1 MYKSKLLQLLS
12 LLFLF
17 PVSAQLMSVD
27 EESLSN
33 NTILINSSPLKE
45 SLNQDIDGLM
55 SKVIK
60 WRHYFHQYPELG
72 NREFRTSKRIEQILT
87 DLGLE
92 VQTEIAYTG
101 LTAYIRGEHP
111 GPLIALRADIDGLPV
126 TEMTNLP
133 YASTEKTTYQGNEVG
148 VMHDCGHDAHI
159 AVMLGVAD
167 FLSRN
172 TDKLHG
178 DILLIFQPAEEGP
191 PEGEEGGAELMLKEG
206 IFEEKPDVVF
216 GMHVTNSYHGAV
228 AVKSGPAMASAE
240 AFRINI
246 KGTQS
251 HGSTPWAS
259 NDPIMAAFDIGT
271 SLQTILSR
279 RIDIRENP
287 AVISVGIVKAGS
299 RNNIIPETAMLEG
312 TIRTFDNEVLSLI
325 HKEMRTIATNIAEA
339 HNVEATVDFAIY
351 GSYPVTVNDPDL
363 VKNYSKS
370 LIEATGGMFSSDIL
384 ASTGAED
391 FAFFANEV
399 PGLYFWLG
407 VNGKGVESAPGNH
420 TPYFIV
426 HDSALDAGVKS
437 FINLVSDYSD
447 DHSGN

>member
-1 MYKSKLLQLLS
+1 MKNFYILY
-12 LLFLF
+12 LLFIFSSIPLL
-17 PVSAQLMSVD
+17 AQLMSVNPL
-27 EESLSN
+27 SLSN
-33 NTILINSSPLKE
+33 EDIKFETSELKE
-45 SLNQDIDGLM
+45 ALSQDIDGLM
-55 SKVIK
+55 SKVVK
-60 WRHYFHQYPELG
+60 WRHHFHQYPELG
-72 NREFRTSKRIEQILT
+72 NREFKTSKYIAEILT

-92 VQTEIAYTG
+92 VNTGIAYTG
-101 LTAYIRGEHP
+101 VTAYIRGEHS
-111 GPLIALRADIDGLPV
+111 GPLMALRADIDALPV
-126 TEMTNLP
+126 TELTNLP
-133 YASTEKTTYQGNEVG
+133 YASKETTTYQGSKVG
-148 VMHDCGHDAHI
+148 VMHACGHDAHI

-172 TDKLHG
+172 TDKLYG

-206 IFEEKPDVVF
+206 IFNEKPDAVF
-216 GMHVTNSYHGAV
+216 GMHVTNSYNGAI

-246 KGTQS
+246 TGKQS
-251 HGSTPWAS
+251 HGSTPWSS

-271 SLQTILSR
+271 SLQTIISR

-312 TIRTFDNEVLSLI
+312 TIRTFNKSISDLI
-325 HKEMRTIATNIAEA
+325 HQEMTTIATNIAEA
-339 HNVEATVDFAIY
+339 HNVEANIEFGVY

-363 VKNYSKS
+363 VSNYSKS
-370 LIEATGGMFSSDIL
+370 LIEASNGLFSSNIS

-391 FAFFANEV
+391 FSYFAQEV

-407 VNGKGVESAPGNH
+407 VNDVGVDSAPGNH
-420 TPYFIV
+420 TPYFVV
-426 HDSALDAGVKS
+426 HDSALDKGVRA
-437 FINLVSDYSD
+437 FVNLVSDYSKD
-447 DHSGN
+447 QSPN

>member
-1 MYKSKLLQLLS
+1 MKILHIFCFLLTFS
-12 LLFLF
+12 LL
-17 PVSAQLMSVD
+17 PASAQLMSMD
-27 EESLSN
+27 PEAIASN
-33 NTILINSSPLKE
+33 NTKSTTSPLKE
-45 SLNQDIDGLM
+45 ALSQDIDGLM
-55 SKVIK
+55 TKIIK
-60 WRHYFHQYPELG
+60 WRHHFHQYPELG
-72 NREFRTSKRIEQILT
+72 NREFKTSKYIAELLT

-92 VQTEIAYTG
+92 VNTGIAYTG
-101 LTAYIRGEHP
+101 LTAYIRGDHP
-111 GPLIALRADIDGLPV
+111 GPLMALRADIDGLPV

-133 YASTEKTTYQGNEVG
+133 FASIETTQYQGNEVG
-148 VMHDCGHDAHI
+148 VMHACGHDAHI
-159 AVMLGVAD
+159 AVLLGVAD

-206 IFEEKPDVVF
+206 IFDERPDVVF
-216 GMHVTNSYHGAV
+216 GMHVTNSYNGAI
-228 AVKSGPAMASAE
+228 AVKAGPAMASAE

-246 KGTQS
+246 TGTQS
-251 HGSTPWAS
+251 HGSTPWSS

-271 SLQTILSR
+271 SLQTIISR

-312 TIRTFDNEVLSLI
+312 TIRTFKKEISDLI
-325 HKEMRTIATNIAEA
+325 HKEMRTIATNIAKA

-351 GSYPVTVNDPDL
+351 GSYPVTVNNPDL

-370 LIEATGGMFSSDIL
+370 LIEASDGLFTSDIS

-391 FAFFANEV
+391 FAFFAQEV
-399 PGLYFWLG
+399 PGLYFFLG
-407 VNGKGVESAPGNH
+407 VNKENVAVAPGNH
-420 TPYFIV
+420 TPYFVV
-426 HDSALDAGVKS
+426 HDSALDSGVKS
-437 FINLVSDYSD
+437 FINLVSDYSA
-447 DHSGN
+447 DHLND

>member
-133 YASTEKTTYQGNEVG
+133 YASTEKTIYQGNEVG
-148 VMHDCGHDAHI
+148 VMHACGHDAHI

-426 HDSALDAGVKS
+426 HDSALDSGVKS

>member
-1 MYKSKLLQLLS
+1 MYKSKLLQLLL

-17 PVSAQLMSVD
+17 PVSAQLMSVN
-27 EESLSN
+27 EESLLN
-33 NTILINSSPLKE
+33 NTILINPSPLKE

-148 VMHDCGHDAHI
+148 VMHACGHDAHI

-206 IFEEKPDVVF
+206 IFEEKPDVIF

-363 VKNYSKS
+363 VKNYSQS

>member
-1 MYKSKLLQLLS
+1 MYKSKLLQLLL

-17 PVSAQLMSVD
+17 PVSAQLMSVN
-27 EESLSN
+27 EESLLN
-33 NTILINSSPLKE
+33 NTILINPSPLKE

-148 VMHDCGHDAHI
+148 VMHACGHDAHI

-206 IFEEKPDVVF
+206 IFEEKPDVIF

-363 VKNYSKS
+363 VKNYSQS

-426 HDSALDAGVKS
+426 HDSALNAGVKS

>member
-1 MYKSKLLQLLS
+1 MDPEVL
-12 LLFLF
+12 
-17 PVSAQLMSVD
+17 A
-27 EESLSN
+27 SN
-33 NTILINSSPLKE
+33 NTKITTSPLKE
-45 SLNQDIDGLM
+45 ALSQDIDGLM
-55 SKVIK
+55 TKIIK
-60 WRHYFHQYPELG
+60 WRHHFHQYPELG
-72 NREFRTSKRIEQILT
+72 NREFKTSKYIAELLT

-92 VQTEIAYTG
+92 VNTGIAYTG

-111 GPLIALRADIDGLPV
+111 GPLMALRADIDGLPV

-133 YASTEKTTYQGNEVG
+133 FASIETTQYQGNEVG
-148 VMHDCGHDAHI
+148 VMHACGHDAHI
-159 AVMLGVAD
+159 AVLIGVAD

-206 IFEEKPDVVF
+206 IFDERPDVVF
-216 GMHVTNSYHGAV
+216 GMHVTNSYNGAI
-228 AVKSGPAMASAE
+228 AVKAGPAMASAE

-246 KGTQS
+246 TGTQS
-251 HGSTPWAS
+251 HGSTPWSS

-271 SLQTILSR
+271 SLQTIISR

-312 TIRTFDNEVLSLI
+312 TIRTFKKEISDLI
-325 HKEMRTIATNIAEA
+325 HKEMRTIATNIAKA

-351 GSYPVTVNDPDL
+351 GSYPVTVNNPDL

-370 LIEATGGMFSSDIL
+370 LIEASDGLFTSDIS

-391 FAFFANEV
+391 FAFFAQEV
-399 PGLYFWLG
+399 PGLYFFLG
-407 VNGKGVESAPGNH
+407 VNKENVAVAPGNH
-420 TPYFIV
+420 TPYFVV
-426 HDSALDAGVKS
+426 HDSALDSGVKS
-437 FINLVSDYSD
+437 FINLVSDYSA
-447 DHSGN
+447 DHLNN

>member
-72 NREFRTSKRIEQILT
+72 NREFQTSKRIEQILT

-148 VMHDCGHDAHI
+148 VMHACGHDAHI

-351 GSYPVTVNDPDL
+351 GSYPVMVNDPDL

-391 FAFFANEV
+391 FAFFSNEV

-407 VNGKGVESAPGNH
+407 VNGKNVESAPGNH

>member
-1 MYKSKLLQLLS
+1 MYKSKLLQLLL

-27 EESLSN
+27 EESLLN

-45 SLNQDIDGLM
+45 ALNQDIDGLM

-101 LTAYIRGEHP
+101 LTAYIRGDHP

-133 YASTEKTTYQGNEVG
+133 YASIETTTYQGNEVG
-148 VMHDCGHDAHI
+148 VMHACGHDAHI

-172 TDKLHG
+172 TEKLHG

-206 IFEEKPDVVF
+206 IFEEKPDVIF

-299 RNNIIPETAMLEG
+299 RNNIIPESAMLEG

-325 HKEMRTIATNIAEA
+325 HKEMRTIATNVAEA

-351 GSYPVTVNDPDL
+351 GSYPVMVNDPDL

-391 FAFFANEV
+391 FAFFSNEV

-407 VNGKGVESAPGNH
+407 VNGKNVESAPGNH

>member
-133 YASTEKTTYQGNEVG
+133 YASTEKTIYQGNEVG
-148 VMHDCGHDAHI
+148 VMHACGHDAHI

>member
-27 EESLSN
+27 EESLLN

-45 SLNQDIDGLM
+45 ALNQDIDGLM

-101 LTAYIRGEHP
+101 LTAYIRGDHP

-133 YASTEKTTYQGNEVG
+133 YASIETTTYQGNEVG
-148 VMHDCGHDAHI
+148 VMHACGHDAHI

-172 TDKLHG
+172 TEKLHG

-206 IFEEKPDVVF
+206 IFEEKPDVIF

-299 RNNIIPETAMLEG
+299 RNNIIPESAMLEG

-325 HKEMRTIATNIAEA
+325 HKEMRTIATNVAEA

-351 GSYPVTVNDPDL
+351 GSYPVMVNDPDL

-391 FAFFANEV
+391 FAFFSNEV

-407 VNGKGVESAPGNH
+407 VNGKNVESAPGNH

>member
-1 MYKSKLLQLLS
+1 MYKSKLLQLLL

-17 PVSAQLMSVD
+17 PVSAQLMSVN
-27 EESLSN
+27 EKSLLN
-33 NTILINSSPLKE
+33 NTILINPSPLKE

-148 VMHDCGHDAHI
+148 VMHACGHDAHI

-206 IFEEKPDVVF
+206 IFEEKPDVIF

-363 VKNYSKS
+363 VKNYSQS

>member
-27 EESLSN
+27 EESLLN

-45 SLNQDIDGLM
+45 ALNQDIDGLM

-92 VQTEIAYTG
+92 VKTEIAYTG
-101 LTAYIRGEHP
+101 LTAYIRGDHP

-133 YASTEKTTYQGNEVG
+133 YASIETTTYQGNEVG
-148 VMHDCGHDAHI
+148 VMHACGHDAHI

-172 TDKLHG
+172 TEKLHG

-206 IFEEKPDVVF
+206 IFEEKPDVIF

-299 RNNIIPETAMLEG
+299 RNNIIPESAMLEG

-325 HKEMRTIATNIAEA
+325 HKEMRTIATNVAEA

-351 GSYPVTVNDPDL
+351 GSYPVMVNDPDL

-391 FAFFANEV
+391 FAFFSNEV

-407 VNGKGVESAPGNH
+407 VNGKNVESAPGNH

>member
-1 MYKSKLLQLLS
+1 MYKFKLLQLLL

-27 EESLSN
+27 EESLLN

-45 SLNQDIDGLM
+45 ALNQDIDGLM

-101 LTAYIRGEHP
+101 LTAYIRGDHP

-133 YASTEKTTYQGNEVG
+133 YASIETTTYQGNEVG
-148 VMHDCGHDAHI
+148 VMHACGHDAHI

-172 TDKLHG
+172 TEKLHG

-206 IFEEKPDVVF
+206 IFEEKPDVIF

-299 RNNIIPETAMLEG
+299 RNNIIPESAMLEG

-325 HKEMRTIATNIAEA
+325 HKEMRTIATNVAEA

-351 GSYPVTVNDPDL
+351 GSYPVMVNDPDL

-391 FAFFANEV
+391 FAFFSNEV

-407 VNGKGVESAPGNH
+407 VNGKNVESAPGNH

>member
-1 MYKSKLLQLLS
+1 MYKSKLLQLLL

-17 PVSAQLMSVD
+17 PVSAQLMSVN
-27 EESLSN
+27 EESLLN
-33 NTILINSSPLKE
+33 NTILINPSPLKE

-148 VMHDCGHDAHI
+148 VMHACGHDAHI

-206 IFEEKPDVVF
+206 IFEEKPDVIF

-228 AVKSGPAMASAE
+228 AVKSCPAMASAE

-363 VKNYSKS
+363 VKNYSQS